1 MAVQNSIKKPTAN
14 AAVVEYESGGQKV
27 KLSPSMI
34 KQYLVSGNGNVT
46 DQEVML
52 FLSLCKFQHLNPFL
66 REAYLIKFGNNA
78 ATMVVGKDVFTK
90 RARRNPEYLG
100 KKAGIIV
107 QEIETGKLIEREG
120 TFYIKSEERIV
131 GGWCKVYLKGYEA
144 PEYSAVAFDEYAG
157 RKSDGSLNNQW
168 ATKPATMI
176 RKVAVVHALREAF
189 PEEYA
194 GMYSAEEVP
203 QASEIVLDAAA
214 SDPVQIPEAY
224 QEQMPV
230 QIPEEYAQVPIPE
243 PPAEDV
249 QQALFG

>member
-14 AAVVEYESGGQKV
+14 AAVVEYESGGEKV

-34 KQYLVSGNGNVT
+34 KQYLVNGGGNVT
-46 DQEVML
+46 DSEVMM

-66 REAYLIKFGNNA
+66 REAYLIKFGSSP
-78 ATMVVGKDVFTK
+78 ATMVVGKDVFMK
-90 RARRNPEYLG
+90 RARRNPDYCG

-107 QEIETGKLIEREG
+107 QEIETGKIIEREG
-120 TFYIKSEERIV
+120 TFYIKSEEKLL
-131 GGWCKVYLKGYEA
+131 GGWCKVFIRGYEQ

-157 RKSDGSLNNQW
+157 RKGDGSLNNQW

-194 GMYSAEEVP
+194 GMYSPEEIP
-203 QASEIVLDAAA
+203 QANEIVLDAAA
-214 SDPVQIPEAY
+214 SEAVQIPEGY

-230 QIPEEYAQVPIPE
+230 QAPEEYANIPIPE
-243 PPAEDV
+243 PAAGDV
-249 QQALFG
+249 QAALFG